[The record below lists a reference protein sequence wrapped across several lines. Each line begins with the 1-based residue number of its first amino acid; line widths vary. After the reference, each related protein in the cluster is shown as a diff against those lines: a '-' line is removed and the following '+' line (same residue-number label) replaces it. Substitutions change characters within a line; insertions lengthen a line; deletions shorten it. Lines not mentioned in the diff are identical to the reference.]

1 MRTPLLR
8 DFTFTTVRVDRAGV
22 AVERPAGSGLFFAED
37 LGSLDLD
44 MVKIAG
50 GTFVMGSPEDEPGR
64 SPAEGPQRE
73 VAVPDFFMSRY
84 QVTQAQY
91 AALMGH
97 NPAQSQV
104 DTNPVECVNWFDA
117 KAFCQRLSDLT
128 GRQYRL
134 PSEAEWEYACRAGS
148 TTTFAFGP
156 TLTDQLANTYAEIP
170 YAAALPGRHREGPT
184 TVGMYPANAFGLHD
198 MHGNLFE
205 WCEDILHNDFANAP
219 DDATPWTDGPGLWPD
234 YYVLRGA
241 SWVNPPVF
249 CRSAFRFGNI
259 PIYKSIAIG
268 FRVVCQTA

>member
-1 MRTPLLR
+1 MRTPVLR
-8 DFTFTTVRVDRAGV
+8 DFTFTSVVVDEAGKV
-22 AVERPAGSGLFFAED
+22 VDRPAGIGRFYAED
-37 LGSLDLD
+37 LGNLDLD
-44 MVKIAG
+44 MVAIAG
-50 GTFVMGSPEDEPGR
+50 GRFVMGSPADEPGR
-64 SPAEGPQRE
+64 SPAEGPQHE
-73 VAVPDFFMSRY
+73 VTVPDFFISRY

-91 AALMGH
+91 ASLIGH

-104 DTNPVECVNWFDA
+104 DNNPVECVNWFDA
-117 KAFCQRLSDLT
+117 RAFCQRLSDLA
-128 GRQYRL
+128 GRRYRL

-148 TTTFAFGP
+148 TTSFAYGP
-156 TLTDQLANTYAEIP
+156 TLTDELANTYAEIP
-170 YAAALPGRHREGPT
+170 YAGAAPGRHREGPT

-219 DDATPWTDGPGLWPD
+219 DDGTAWTSGPGLWPD

-268 FRVVCQTA
+268 FRVVHPA